1 MRILLVISSLM
12 LCAACASGVTPDG
25 GVASYDA
32 LKKARDACLAKGGD
46 LQLAREGDP
55 QSITAYVCKRK

>member
-1 MRILLVISSLM
+1 MRILVVISSMM

-32 LKKARDACLAKGGD
+32 LKKARDVCLAKGGD
-46 LQLAREGDP
+46 LQLATEGDP

>member
-1 MRILLVISSLM
+1 MKVLLVISSLM

-32 LKKARDACLAKGGD
+32 LKAARDACLAKGGD
-46 LQLAREGDP
+46 LRLAKEGDP
-55 QSITAYVCKRK
+55 QSISAYVCKRK

>member
-1 MRILLVISSLM
+1 MRILVVISSMM

-32 LKKARDACLAKGGD
+32 LKTARDACLAKGGD
-46 LQLAREGDP
+46 LQLAKEGDP

>member
-32 LKKARDACLAKGGD
+32 LKTARDACLAKGGD
-46 LQLAREGDP
+46 LQLAKEGDP

>member
-1 MRILLVISSLM
+1 MKTLIVLASLM

-32 LKKARDACLAKGGD
+32 LKTARDACLAKGAE

-55 QSITAYVCKRK
+55 QSITSYVCKRK

>member
-32 LKKARDACLAKGGD
+32 LKTARDACLAKGAD
-46 LQLAREGDP
+46 LQLAKEGDP
-55 QSITAYVCKRK
+55 QSITSYVCKRK

>member
-32 LKKARDACLAKGGD
+32 LKKARDGCLAKGGD
-46 LQLAREGDP
+46 LQLAKEGDP

>member
-12 LCAACASGVTPDG
+12 LCAACAGGVTPDG

-46 LQLAREGDP
+46 LQLAKEGDP

>member
-1 MRILLVISSLM
+1 MKTLIVLASLM

-32 LKKARDACLAKGGD
+32 LKTARDACLAKGAD

-55 QSITAYVCKRK
+55 QSITSYVCKRK

>member
-32 LKKARDACLAKGGD
+32 LKKARDACLIKGGD
-46 LQLAREGDP
+46 LRLAKEGDP

>member
-12 LCAACASGVTPDG
+12 LCGACASGVTPDG

-32 LKKARDACLAKGGD
+32 LKQARDVCLAKGGD
-46 LQLAREGDP
+46 LQLAKEGDP

>member
-1 MRILLVISSLM
+1 MKTLIAIASLL

-32 LKKARDACLAKGGD
+32 LKKARDACLTKGGD
-46 LQLAREGDP
+46 LQLAKEGDR
-55 QSITAYVCKRK
+55 QSITSYVCKRK